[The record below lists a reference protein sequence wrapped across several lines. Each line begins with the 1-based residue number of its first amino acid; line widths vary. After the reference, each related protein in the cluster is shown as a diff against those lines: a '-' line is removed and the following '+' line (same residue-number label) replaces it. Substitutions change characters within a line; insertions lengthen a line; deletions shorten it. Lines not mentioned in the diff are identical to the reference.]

1 MIIGKEIID
10 VQVSAKKAAMEARDN
25 ELLKAILAN
34 VKKLKALR
42 RDVRDIMETFFYI
55 QKVDADAAKKMW
67 HAMCRTIPEP
77 LGITLCNGLTRE
89 GWETKYAFRP
99 DISRKDCYNEVYVAT
114 ANVYFSPVGKWD
126 KLQPICDI
134 EAMLPTERY
143 EATLNSMILLINAI
157 PAYKEQLTKM
167 IPEFIKKE
175 D

>member
-10 VQVSAKKAAMEARDN
+10 AQVSAKKAAKEARDK

-34 VKKLKALR
+34 VDKLYALR
-42 RDVRDIMETFFYI
+42 KDVKDIMETFFYL
-55 QKVDADAAKKMW
+55 QKTDADSSKKMW

-77 LGITLCNGLTRE
+77 LGITLCNGLTR
-89 GWETKYAFRP
+89 GSWETKFAFRP

-126 KLQPICDI
+126 EIQPICDI
-134 EAMLPTERY
+134 EAMLPPERY
-143 EATLNSMILLINAI
+143 ESVLNSMILLINAI
-157 PAYKEQLTKM
+157 PEYKEQLTKM